1 MVHRMSRLLS
11 MATGLPRVSD
21 IIVHHMARAVGARLA
36 ALAVP
41 DASGRWLSIVA
52 SYGYARGRVD
62 HVRTDPGVEVLGQV
76 FKAAR
81 AVHMRGCRLAG
92 GWPRRLRYRTDS
104 LVAVPIL
111 GRQDVVGVVSV
122 TDRVDDQPFTRED
135 WSVLRAFAAPAAL
148 ALERERAVTDAETY
162 AHAAAVDPLSGAFN
176 RRYFHQRLDEELQRS
191 RRHDIPV
198 ALLMIDVDDFKS
210 VNDAFGHLAGDAII
224 REVADILRR
233 SVRVFDVC
241 TRFGGDEFAIVMP
254 GSGAESAR
262 AIAERIRE
270 RIDSFRSQDPA
281 LAQSRVT
288 VSIGLATSLPVMSGR
303 DLVECADRALYL
315 AKRGGK
321 NQVRTITPNDEVQLV
336 PRDPCEVGEPGAPGE
351 AGAPGQPDEL
361 GGAAPRL

>member
-1 MVHRMSRLLS
+1 MSRLLS
-11 MATGLPRVSD
+11 RAAGLPRVSD

-41 DASGRWLSIVA
+41 DVGGRWLSITA
-52 SYGYARGRVD
+52 SYGYSPGQVD
-62 HVRTDPGVEVLGQV
+62 QLRTDPGVGLLGQV
-76 FKAAR
+76 FRTAR
-81 AVHMRGCRLAG
+81 AVHVRGRAG
-92 GWPRRLRYRTDS
+92 DRPRPLRYRADS
-104 LVAVPIL
+104 FVAVPIL
-111 GRQDVVGVVSV
+111 GRHDVVGVVSV
-122 TDRVDDQPFTRED
+122 TDRVDEQPFTRED

-148 ALERERAVTDAETY
+148 ALERERAVSDAETY

-176 RRYFHQRLDEELQRS
+176 RRYFHQRLDEELERS

-241 TRFGGDEFAIVMP
+241 SRFGGDEFAIVMP
-254 GSGAESAR
+254 GSGAGSAR

-270 RIDSFRSQDPA
+270 RIESFRSQDPA

-288 VSIGLATSLPVMSGR
+288 VSIGLATSLPVMNAR
-303 DLVECADRALYL
+303 DLVESADRALYL
-315 AKRGGK
+315 AKREGK
-321 NQVRTITPNDEVQLV
+321 NQVRTLAPDEEMRPV
-336 PRDPCEVGEPGAPGE
+336 PREPGDASEPGEPRNGAPTVTRSS
-351 AGAPGQPDEL
+351 A
-361 GGAAPRL
+361 